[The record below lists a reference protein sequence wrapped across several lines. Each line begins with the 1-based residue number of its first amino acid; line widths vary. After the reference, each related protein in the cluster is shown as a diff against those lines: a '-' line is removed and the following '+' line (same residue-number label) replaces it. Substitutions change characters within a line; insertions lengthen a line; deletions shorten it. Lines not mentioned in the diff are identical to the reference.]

1 VLEWCDAVFEFA
13 AKPSRFRFNAVDLGL
28 AISEAP
34 FNAAEATTHFG
45 AERISFNLQQDEFP
59 RLRGGVRVLAI
70 RRDLDGNDVGCFSEM
85 LKFTASY
92 M

>member
-45 AERISFNLQQDEFP
+45 AERISFNLQQDDICSNSHDFAVECASWRF
-59 RLRGGVRVLAI
+59 AATSTEMTSAAF
-70 RRDLDGNDVGCFSEM
+70 RRW
-85 LKFTASY
+85 
-92 M
+92 